1 MFPKEIT
8 KRKNRCLFDRRN
20 KGRLKIAKILL
31 FFLASYAL
39 MYGLGLVT
47 PLGEW
52 PVKDATL
59 GKADYMIFLLPIA
72 GFFLSYITI
81 NWMDSFFEKKIGNS
95 PIYPAT
101 IIVLGISAYY
111 ISLWFWFG
119 NVAALGGSGEFDFWK
134 LFINSHYIYFL
145 IAALL
150 AWVSKKA
157 MALLPE

>member
-1 MFPKEIT
+1 LTEE
-8 KRKNRCLFDRRN
+8 N
-20 KGRLKIAKILL
+20 KSKLKIAKILL
-31 FFLASYAL
+31 FFLASYVL
-39 MYGLGLVT
+39 MYVIGLVT

-52 PVKDATL
+52 PVSDATL

-81 NWMDSFFEKKIGNS
+81 NWMDSFFEKKIGSS

-101 IIVLGISAYY
+101 IIILGIAACY
-111 ISLWFWFG
+111 ISLWFFFG
-119 NVAALGGSGEFDFWK
+119 NSAALGGSGEFDFWK

-150 AWVSKKA
+150 AWTSKKI
-157 MALLPE
+157 MVLLPE